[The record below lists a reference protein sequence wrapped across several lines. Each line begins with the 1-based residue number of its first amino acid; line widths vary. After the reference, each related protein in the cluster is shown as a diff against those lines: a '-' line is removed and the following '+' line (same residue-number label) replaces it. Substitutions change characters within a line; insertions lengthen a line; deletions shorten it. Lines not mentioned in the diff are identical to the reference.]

1 MNFFPRGCEDSAEWP
16 CCKWLQRALVSL
28 PDHLRLLHPGWS
40 LCYVYSCQRARLQ
53 RGSRRLWVPL
63 VASQQT
69 STIACKVLLIPSQSC
84 WGDCRIAGCMDAWML
99 AGVHDCVHAA
109 LHMLPQASWACRGQ
123 QALIFSPVPWGK
135 EKKQFGKEN
144 KIKKK

>member
-1 MNFFPRGCEDSAEWP
+1 MSTAVKELGCREEAEGFGFLLLP
-16 CCKWLQRALVSL
+16 LSRLQQLHAKSSL
-28 PDHLRLLHPGWS
+28 PLLRVAGVAAALLG
-40 LCYVYSCQRARLQ
+40 
-53 RGSRRLWVPL
+53 
-63 VASQQT
+63 
-69 STIACKVLLIPSQSC
+69 
-84 WGDCRIAGCMDAWML
+84 AWML